1 MMITNM
7 VKNPVA
13 NITTSPNGE
22 ATLEATILCNP
33 LMAGVS
39 YQVSIYVNVRGGTV
53 SLNSQTIDKSM
64 RVSWAQ
70 VMTVTQTRFPLGFV
84 VRSGTPTVTV
94 TSMLICTLDEY
105 RANKTL
111 LDSIKYFTGDT
122 MPLA

>member
-13 NITTSPNGE
+13 NITASPNGE
-22 ATLEATILCNP
+22 ATILCDP

-53 SLNSQTIDKSM
+53 SLGSQTIDKSM
-64 RVSWAQ
+64 RVSWRQA
-70 VMTVTQTRFPLGFV
+70 MTVTQTRFPLGFV

-105 RANKTL
+105 LANKAL
-111 LDSIKYFTGDT
+111 LDSIKYFDGDT

>member
-7 VKNPVA
+7 VKNPA
-13 NITTSPNGE
+13 ASITASPNGE
-22 ATLEATILCNP
+22 ATILCDP

-53 SLNSQTIDKSM
+53 SLGSQTIDKSM

-70 VMTVTQTRFPLGFV
+70 TMTVTQTRFPLGFV

-111 LDSIKYFTGDT
+111 LDSIKYFTGDS